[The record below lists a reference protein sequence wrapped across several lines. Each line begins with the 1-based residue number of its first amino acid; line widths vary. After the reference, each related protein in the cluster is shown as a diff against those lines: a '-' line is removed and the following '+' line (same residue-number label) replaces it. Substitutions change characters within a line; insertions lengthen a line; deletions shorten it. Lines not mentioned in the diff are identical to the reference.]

1 MKVQRVYDMQ
11 PVIDHLASTLSEHLG
26 NEEKVVWLVPG
37 GSAIMIAAA
46 VSQELAGQ
54 DLSRLTV
61 TLTDERFGHV
71 GHGDSNWRQLQEAG
85 FVFDGVEALP
95 VLTGK
100 DMAETTT
107 EFGTTLRTILGD
119 ADYTIGLFG
128 MGADGHTAGVLPETN
143 AVHSELYADSYD
155 AGNFL
160 RLTMTLKA
168 IAELNETVLYAAGEE
183 KLPALESLCNES
195 VSLDKQPAQIHKQ
208 VPKSTLFTDQ
218 NVIINERL

>member
-1 MKVQRVYDMQ
+1 MKIQKITDTV
-11 PVIDHLASTLSEHLG
+11 PVIQYLTDTISIHLG
-26 NEEKVVWLVPG
+26 NGERVVWLVPG
-37 GSAIMIAAA
+37 GSAIRIAAA
-46 VSQELAGQ
+46 VSQKLAGQ

-71 GHGDSNWRQLQEAG
+71 GHDDSNWRQLAEAG
-85 FVFDGVEALP
+85 FAFDGIQALP

-100 DMAETTT
+100 EMAETTT
-107 EFGTTLRTILGD
+107 DFGTTLRTILGD
-119 ADYTIGLFG
+119 ADYKIGLFG
-128 MGADGHTAGVLPETN
+128 MGADGHTAGVLPETA

-168 IAELNETVLYAAGEE
+168 IAELDETVLYATGSE

-195 VSLDKQPAQIHKQ
+195 VPFDKQPAQIHKQ
-208 VPKSTLFTDQ
+208 VSKSTLFTDQ